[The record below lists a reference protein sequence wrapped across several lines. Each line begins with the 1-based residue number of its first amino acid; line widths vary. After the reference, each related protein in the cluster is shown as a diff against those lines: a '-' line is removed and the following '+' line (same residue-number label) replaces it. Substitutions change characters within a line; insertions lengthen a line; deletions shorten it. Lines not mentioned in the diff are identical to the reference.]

1 VIEFFTKFF
10 SVFTW
15 NKLFHSLLALLTFSA
30 PSAMMNQPAKAKAPS
45 YVTSTS
51 IAAQPATQTSNVSV
65 MPMTKISTTDVHS
78 ITRNRPLQ
86 YAHDIPILT
95 YHHLLPDSVN
105 KAFKNNKEV
114 ISTEEFE
121 EQMKLL
127 HDNGYESLT
136 LNELEQFLD
145 GEIHLP
151 KRSVVITFD
160 DGYLSNF
167 VYAYPILK
175 KYHFKATLFAVKG
188 FISTYPEVM
197 DPNKLNF
204 ISWPEIPKHEDVFAI
219 GSHTCYLHHLDKK
232 HKSFLVV
239 KPPKEV
245 EADLVEAR
253 KTFHSNYFAYPYGQ
267 FNKTTILLLK
277 KAGYH
282 LAFTT
287 KPGRVSVYTSKFE
300 LNRNDVFPTT
310 DINEFR
316 KIVGLNYH

>member
-1 VIEFFTKFF
+1 VIDFF
-10 SVFTW
+10 SNIFSILTW
-15 NKLFHSLLALLTFSA
+15 SKLFHALLALLAFSA
-30 PSAMMNQPAKAKAPS
+30 PSVGVPQTVKAKTPPQDAGITIQP
-45 YVTSTS
+45 VTH
-51 IAAQPATQTSNVSV
+51 ATRVTVL
-65 MPMTKISTTDVHS
+65 PMTKSGITSEHSTKIH
-78 ITRNRPLQ
+78 PMK

-95 YHHLLPDSVN
+95 YHHLLPDSEN
-105 KAFKNNKEV
+105 KAFKDNKEV

-121 EQMKLL
+121 DQMKLL
-127 HDNGYESLT
+127 YDNGYKTLT
-136 LNELEQFLD
+136 LDELEQFLD
-145 GEIHLP
+145 GKIHP
-151 KRSVVITFD
+151 SKRSIVITFD
-160 DGYLSNF
+160 DGYLSNY

-188 FISTYPEVM
+188 FIRSYPEVM
-197 DPNKLNF
+197 NPDKLNF

-219 GSHTCYLHHLDKK
+219 GSHTCNLHHLDKK

-239 KPPKEV
+239 KPSQEV

-287 KPGRVSVYTSKFE
+287 KPGRVSAYSSKFE

-310 DINEFR
+310 NISEFR
-316 KIVGLNYH
+316 KIIGLNYP